1 MKDRDKILAKILT
14 ETSLVHFEQNGKVT
28 PVITEEHDALQC
40 LLEYESVTRKM
51 IASSKTLFTAQR
63 NKRTKR
69 LILRSP
75 GLGGDALRGC
85 TYQKGEKIDEVAG
98 LPHQPPSA
106 LLYQALAPVTVV
118 PGSRLARP

>member
-51 IASSKTLFTAQR
+51 ALKTR
-63 NKRTKR
+63 RKRHPLPKTPN
-69 LILRSP
+69 LYCNLRTRHRSM
-75 GLGGDALRGC
+75 A
-85 TYQKGEKIDEVAG
+85 
-98 LPHQPPSA
+98 
-106 LLYQALAPVTVV
+106 
-118 PGSRLARP
+118 